1 MPAMIWWNPCRC
13 RPPSPRRLMISS
25 PSTMSSARSSSDA
38 VSGPRGRPSVAAAMK
53 KGPKMSEHEDFVSR
67 WSRLKHESESRR
79 KRKTELPETAPPS
92 STAVTSS
99 ANEDEAAGT
108 ETRAAPIFD
117 PTGLPS
123 IDSITARTDISMFL
137 RSGVPAELTMAAL
150 RRAWVSDPVIR
161 DFIGIAENQWDF
173 TNPTTIPGFGPLDE
187 GDKLSLIAQTVPTL
201 DRSLDEFSA
210 RLSDT
215 DASAEET
222 RSVTGGSRRDEI
234 GHTVGETRAAL

>member
-1 MPAMIWWNPCRC
+1 
-13 RPPSPRRLMISS
+13 
-25 PSTMSSARSSSDA
+25 
-38 VSGPRGRPSVAAAMK
+38 MK
-53 KGPKMSEHEDFVSR
+53 KGPKMSAHENFVSR

-79 KRKTELPETAPPS
+79 NCKTELREHAAPA

-99 ANEDEAAGT
+99 ANKDEAAGT
-108 ETRAAPIFD
+108 ETRATPIFD

-123 IDSITARTDISMFL
+123 IDSITARTDIGVFL
-137 RSGVPAELTMAAL
+137 RSGVPAEMTVAAL

-173 TNPTTIPGFGPLDE
+173 TNPTTIPGFGPLPETGDE
-187 GDKLSLIAQTVPTL
+187 PSLIAQTVPTL

-210 RLSDT
+210 RPSDT
-215 DASAEET
+215 DASAEKT

-234 GHTVGETRAAL
+234 GDTVGEKQAASATRGVDSGTSNAAPESGCVKAAVQNNPFPGSTAPRRRHAHGGALPR